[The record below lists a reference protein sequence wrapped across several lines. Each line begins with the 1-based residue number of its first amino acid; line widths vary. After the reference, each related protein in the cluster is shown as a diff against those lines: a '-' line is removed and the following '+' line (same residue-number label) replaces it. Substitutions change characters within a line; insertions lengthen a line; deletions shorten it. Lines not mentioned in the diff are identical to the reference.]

1 MQLILDNLIA
11 IIVAGVLLLGLQV
24 TQVRSQHASI
34 EQIASHSVKAKT
46 LVFGQWVERDIM
58 DIGANFGTNM
68 YRFEAP
74 TVDPATGNTTEWV
87 FYSDTTATN
96 GDQSRIFK
104 RYRLVET
111 ELATFRDTTY
121 QMYRVLRDSVV
132 ADFPDHDVPPLLED
146 IDDDDWVHNT
156 RSIGT
161 LSFFEVDLLGRDGQT
176 PCPAGTEVLD
186 DDGVVAACTG
196 DIDVYKAEYVRVRF
210 GVVPEY
216 VLKPDN
222 YLRELYWVKTLKV
235 RPYWTPPPS
244 LEN

>member
-1 MQLILDNLIA
+1 MQFIFDNLVA
-11 IIVAGVLLLGLQV
+11 IIVACVLLLGLQV
-24 TQVRSQHASI
+24 TQIRSQHAGL

-58 DIGANFGTNM
+58 DIGANFGTNL

-74 TVDPATGNTTEWV
+74 TLDDEGNTSEWV
-87 FYSDTTATN
+87 FYSDMTEPS

-121 QMYRVLRDSVV
+121 QMYQVRRDTAVV
-132 ADFPDHDVPPLLED
+132 AYPSHDIPPTLASASGK
-146 IDDDDWVHNT
+146 WVENT
-156 RSIGT
+156 WSIGT
-161 LSFFEVDLLGRDGQT
+161 LSFFQVDLLDRQGET
-176 PCPAGTEVLD
+176 PCPEEDEEIKD
-186 DDGVVAACTG
+186 DDGLVVACTG
-196 DIDVYKAEYVRVRF
+196 DIDVYKADFIRVRF

-235 RPYWTPPPS
+235 RPYWVPPPS
-244 LEN
+244 LEES